1 MIAMAAKK
9 SDQRLRW
16 ERYLRIKNRVNHR
29 HNKFLYIKQDE
40 PPMYGS
46 YLKVY
51 TNNGKDVHEAKGK
64 LMAIYMRTKVLLKSV
79 GVELSPPEFKTT
91 KPAGTTPYTTV
102 AWRAKTD
109 KIVPVEAQRKIALR
123 KKRARRAKLYEA

>member
-1 MIAMAAKK
+1 MAAKK

-16 ERYLRIKNRVNHR
+16 ERYLRIQQRVQQR
-29 HNKFLYIKQDE
+29 HQKFMYFKHDE

-46 YLKVY
+46 YLKVHS
-51 TNNGKDVHEAKGK
+51 NNGEDVHKAKSE

-91 KPAGTTPYTTV
+91 KPAGVTPYTTV
-102 AWRAKTD
+102 AWRAMAS
-109 KIVPVEAQRKIALR
+109 KIVPVEAQRKLEIR
-123 KKRARRAKLYEA
+123 RKRARRARLHV